1 MPKKYCCVKNCNN
14 NESVKGV
21 RFCLFPTA
29 LKETCRVVAE
39 AHPHILEALDGHMG
53 TLGSHKNGLIRKIVG
68 CYVSM
73 RGRRSAKMFNEQ
85 NPKIRMQMSKI
96 NFLVRNIQF
105 QFDRESY
112 KVASV
117 PKFLCIIMPDSP
129 PPKSNTITRPC

>member
-21 RFCLFPTA
+21 RFCLFPKDTA

-96 NFLVRNIQF
+96 ILFKNQ
-105 QFDRESY
+105 
-112 KVASV
+112 
-117 PKFLCIIMPDSP
+117 
-129 PPKSNTITRPC
+129 